1 MALFCLIR
9 HKGEKK
15 MKKVF
20 VLLLVLFS
28 GLVLSGCNNDTRET
42 FVVGLEADYA
52 PFNWMSPKKGEH
64 GVKITGQPGYADGY
78 DVVMAK
84 YIADKLNKK
93 LVIKAIEWD
102 GLITALNNGEID
114 AIIAGMSPTE
124 VRKESVNFS
133 DVYYRSEQVIVVKK
147 GSTYASA
154 TSLADFSGAKI
165 VNQLGTLQEELTD
178 QIPNVNKQTSLR
190 SYAELIQA
198 VRSNVSDGFVAELP
212 IAISATNTN
221 SDLTYISF
229 TEGNGFTVLEEDV
242 SVSIAFRKSDIALRD
257 EVNRILA
264 TISLETRN
272 QWMLDALDRQI

>member
-1 MALFCLIR
+1 
-9 HKGEKK
+9 

-20 VLLLVLFS
+20 VLLMVLFS
-28 GLVLSGCNNDTRET
+28 SLILSGCNNDTKET
-42 FVVGLEADYA
+42 FTVGLEADYA
-52 PFNWMSPKKGEH
+52 PFNWMSPQKGEH

-78 DVVMAK
+78 DVVLAK

-124 VRKESVNFS
+124 VRKQSVNFS
-133 DVYYRSEQVIVVKK
+133 DVYYRSEQVIVIKK
-147 GSTYASA
+147 GSIYESA
-154 TSLADFSGAKI
+154 TSLSDFSGAKI
-165 VNQLGTLQEELTD
+165 VNQLGTLQETLTD

-198 VRSNVSDGFVAELP
+198 VRSSVSDGFVAELP
-212 IAISATNTN
+212 IAKSAVNTN

-229 TEGNGFTVLEEDV
+229 SDGNGFTVLEEDV
-242 SVSIAFRKSDIALRD
+242 SVSIAFRKSDTTLRD

-264 TISLETRN
+264 TISSETRN
-272 QWMLDALDRQI
+272 KWMLEALNRQV